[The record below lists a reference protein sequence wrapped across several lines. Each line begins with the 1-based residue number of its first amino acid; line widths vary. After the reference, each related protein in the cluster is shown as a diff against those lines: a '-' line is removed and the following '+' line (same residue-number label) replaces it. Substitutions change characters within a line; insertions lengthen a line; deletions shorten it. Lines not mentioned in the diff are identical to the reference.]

1 MSEIPESEIS
11 LSFAR
16 SSGAGGQNVNKVNSK
31 AVLHWNFTDSSV
43 LSLSARVRFKLLFAS
58 YFNNDGQVVITS
70 QESRS
75 QKDNIDSCFAKLH
88 GMIEQARI
96 VPKTRKKTKPKKSAI
111 EKRLKGK
118 KKDGEKKRLRRK
130 DW

>member
-1 MSEIPESEIS
+1 MNEIPESELIF
-11 LSFAR
+11 SFAR

-31 AVLHWNFTDSSV
+31 AVLHWNFAESSV
-43 LSLSARVRFKLLFAS
+43 LSLSARVRFKSLFANF
-58 YFNNDGQVVITS
+58 FNSDGFVVITS

-75 QKDNIDSCFAKLH
+75 QKDNIDACLSKLKA
-88 GMIEQARI
+88 MIKEARF
-96 VPKTRKKTKPKKSAI
+96 VPKTRKKTKPSKGAI

-118 KKDGEKKRLRRK
+118 KKDGEKKRLRKK